1 MARTYH
7 SEERI
12 LEAVRDLFL
21 EHGPRGLTT
30 AAISARSG
38 APVGSLYHRF
48 RSVPEMVA
56 ELWIRTVRDLQAD
69 LAAAADRA
77 APGMPAAM
85 AVVDAV
91 LDFAARRPLDAR
103 FFLTAG
109 RRELEEDSALPDA
122 VADTLR
128 GLDGRTDALARR
140 LARDVFGRATPGAVE
155 KVHIGVFGVTFTTLH
170 RVLASGRDPRRVR
183 EILRDAARAVLEAG
197 NNA

>member
-12 LEAVRDLFL
+12 LEAVRDLLL
-21 EHGPRGLTT
+21 EQGPRGLTT

-56 ELWIRTVRDLQAD
+56 EVWIRTVRDLQTH

-77 APGMPAAM
+77 APGMPAAL
-85 AVVDAV
+85 AVVDAAV
-91 LDFAARRPLDAR
+91 DFAARRPLDAR
-103 FFLTAG
+103 FLLTAG
-109 RRELEEDSALPDA
+109 RRELEEDPALPDE
-122 VADTLR
+122 VAEALR
-128 GLDGRTDALARR
+128 GLDGPTDALARR
-140 LARDVFGRATPGAVE
+140 LARGLFGRATRGAVE

-170 RVLASGRDPRRVR
+170 RALGSGRDPRRLRGV
-183 EILRDAARAVLEAG
+183 LRDAARAVLEAG
-197 NNA
+197 